1 MVKYR
6 KMNYLKY
13 ILCLLLSYTTTG
25 HLSAQSTVD
34 RNRVME
40 YLQDQQYDEAIAYL
54 KPAIDISNVQH
65 LSLLAY
71 TYYQAGKFSD
81 ALQQYEQVL
90 QLDSNHVTA
99 HQYIATMNMQQE
111 QPLSAIEHYKR
122 IVQLRPQNA
131 SAWKQLGMA
140 GFIGRQSDSA
150 FVWLTKAYELNPGDA
165 RVVSRLAEEWIDRK
179 RVGMSDTL
187 INTYL
192 VKDSANAVILM
203 TGARVSYLLK
213 DYKRTVVMGDKLKTL
228 NVASPNAF
236 LYIAA
241 AAFNLNRFKDC
252 IAVHDYLS
260 IRQSSSENIM
270 YYAAMSYTQLG
281 KYQESNEL
289 LQTCIDMV
297 KSASL
302 DNYYTGMAINYE
314 ALKQY
319 KPAIASLDTAYYMF
333 HQPLKQYSIG
343 RIYDAHLKN
352 EAMATRYY
360 KRYIQLYKGESTEEK
375 QIYDYLK
382 TRFQK

>member
-1 MVKYR
+1 
-6 KMNYLKY
+6 MNHLKS
-13 ILCLLLSYTTTG
+13 ILCLLFLCVMTVRLTAQTTI
-25 HLSAQSTVD
+25 D

-40 YLQDQQYDEAIAYL
+40 YLQDLQYDEAIAYL
-54 KPAIDISNVQH
+54 QPNIDSNNVQH
-65 LSLLAY
+65 VSLLAY
-71 TYYQAGKFSD
+71 TYYQAGKLSD
-81 ALQQYEQVL
+81 AVNQYQRVL
-90 QLDSNHVTA
+90 QLDSNHITA
-99 HQYIATMNMQQE
+99 HQYMATMRMQQE
-111 QPLSAIEHYKR
+111 QPFSAIEHYKR
-122 IVQLRPQNA
+122 IVQLRPQHA
-131 SAWKQLGMA
+131 AAWKQLGMA
-140 GFIGRQSDSA
+140 GFTARQSDSA
-150 FVWLTKAYELNPGDA
+150 FVWLTRAYELNPADA

-179 RVGMSDTL
+179 RTGMADTL

-192 VKDSANAVILM
+192 VKDSGSAVILM
-203 TGARVSYLLK
+203 TGARVSFLLK
-213 DYKRTVVMGDKLKTL
+213 DYKRTVIMGDKLKTL
-228 NVASPNAF
+228 NIASPNAF
-236 LYIAA
+236 LYVAA

-252 IAVHDYLS
+252 IAVHDYLAL
-260 IRQSSSENIM
+260 RMSSSENIM

-281 KYQESNEL
+281 KYQESNDL
-289 LQTCIDMV
+289 LQTCIDMA

-302 DNYYTGMAINYE
+302 DNYYTGMSINYE
-314 ALKQY
+314 AMKQY